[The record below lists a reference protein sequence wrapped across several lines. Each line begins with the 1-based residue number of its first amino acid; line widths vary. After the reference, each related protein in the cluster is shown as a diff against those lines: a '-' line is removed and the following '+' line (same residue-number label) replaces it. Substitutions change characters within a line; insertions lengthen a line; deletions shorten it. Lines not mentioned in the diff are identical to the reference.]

1 MMTPQYGS
9 GYPFFMFLATLP
21 TGPSIALVSLLVGFL
36 CRVARQ
42 YHPEPTL
49 RLLEIGTFA
58 AAVGIP
64 LVVMRPQVP
73 DVIAVPL
80 GNGLLLLALA
90 LFWQAT
96 VRLDGKR
103 LSWPG
108 LAAPVV
114 IWLGFYT
121 LPHFRHSLVMRVEIA
136 MAMAIVLVLLALYQL
151 IRLPRATRS
160 HQVLIGVC
168 VLHVV
173 SCIARAILV
182 GSPVLASWLP
192 VMAAT
197 IPFEMLTYVVLWP
210 GLMLMLVAERS
221 ILQARAAALRDDM
234 TGVLNRRGFWQ
245 MAETVPQRGILLF
258 DIDHFKRVN
267 DTFGHATG
275 DRVIAHFS
283 TVATAVLGA
292 DAVFGRIGGEEFA
305 AAVSLPSRDALGA
318 LAERVRATFERAP
331 LSGDLPA
338 TVSIGYA
345 AATIPDRPLGEQMA
359 LADTA
364 LYRAKQRG
372 RNRVEGAGP
381 DGAAGI
387 GMLPRIRRRDLQT
400 GESPAAGRDP
410 TSAGSDRQ
418 P

>member
-1 MMTPQYGS
+1 MS
-9 GYPFFMFLATLP
+9 VSTLP

-42 YHPEPTL
+42 YRPEPTL

-58 AAVGIP
+58 AALGIP
-64 LVVMRPQVP
+64 LVVMRPLVP
-73 DVIAVPL
+73 DFIAIPI
-80 GNGLLLLALA
+80 GNALLFLALG

-96 VRLDGKR
+96 VRLDGKP
-103 LSWPG
+103 LSRSG

-114 IWLGFYT
+114 IWLSLYA
-121 LPHFRHSLVMRVEIA
+121 LPAFRHSFVMRVEVA

-151 IRLPRATRS
+151 IRLPRETRS
-160 HQVLIGVC
+160 HQMLIIVC
-168 VLHVV
+168 ALHIV
-173 SCIARAILV
+173 SCLGRAILV
-182 GSPVLASWLP
+182 GLPPLASWLP
-192 VMAAT
+192 LMAAT

-210 GLMLMLVAERS
+210 GLMLTLVAERS

-234 TGVLNRRGFWQ
+234 TGALNRRGFWQ

-275 DRVIAHFS
+275 DRVIAHFT

-305 AAVSLPSRDALGA
+305 AVVSLLSRDELGA
-318 LAERVRATFERAP
+318 LAERVRAAFERTP
-331 LSGDLPA
+331 LSDDLLA

-364 LYRAKQRG
+364 LYCAKQRG
-372 RNRVEGAGP
+372 RNRVEGVGSVV
-381 DGAAGI
+381 GMAA
-387 GMLPRIRRRDLQT
+387 RIRRRDIET
-400 GESPAAGRDP
+400 GESVREARGPVAVEPDCP
-410 TSAGSDRQ
+410 S
-418 P
+418 